1 MEIIT
6 KSPEETYNLGV
17 RLGEQLMPGDII
29 VLNGDLGAGKTQ
41 LTKGIAEGLGV
52 ADYITSPTFTIVN
65 EYEGRLPLYHFDV
78 YRIEDIYEMNEIGF
92 EEYLFGNGV
101 CVIEWGDMVRELLP
115 YDVID
120 IYISKVDEV
129 TRRIDIKGGDRLTF
143 GRELKPDGR

>member
-29 VLNGDLGAGKTQ
+29 DLNGDLGPGKTQ